1 MEVIIIVNMSADWHN
16 YHCSLFSLSSILY
29 FFILLLLTLFW
40 KPTACHCLNPIEF
53 LVMFEFRSVCIVF
66 IITAIP
72 IGRDCAISC
81 IILFISVIIY
91 VHYLICRPLVL
102 QWTVLP
108 VFTSCLFD
116 RMLNFVAVSDDL
128 NLLSWLMNC
137 FVACDLCDSIPS
149 FAQCVL
155 SLVALFSRN
164 ISSCFLPCWVDL
176 CIIYITLAS
185 SASTLL
191 FGCCV
196 LSSRR
201 YLSSCDCL
209 EDKEEDCQNCCVMHP
224 VP

>member
-81 IILFISVIIY
+81 IILFISGIIS

-108 VFTSCLFD
+108 VVYLTGCWILLQLVMILICWAD
-116 RMLNFVAVSDDL
+116 WWIVSL
-128 NLLSWLMNC
+128 PVIYVIQFLPLLSV
-137 FVACDLCDSIPS
+137 F
-149 FAQCVL
+149 
-155 SLVALFSRN
+155 
-164 ISSCFLPCWVDL
+164 
-176 CIIYITLAS
+176 
-185 SASTLL
+185 
-191 FGCCV
+191 
-196 LSSRR
+196 
-201 YLSSCDCL
+201 
-209 EDKEEDCQNCCVMHP
+209 
-224 VP
+224 